1 MEDIMSAPAWFNY
14 ATYVANK
21 LAQLQ
26 SADPEAGWTSESLQ
40 AAFTAA
46 GYSNDADGMYQHFVD
61 WGNAENVSPS
71 PYFVVSEYMAN
82 KLAQLQSA
90 EPAAGWD
97 MTKLEQA
104 FKDAGLSAW
113 DHYTLYGQDEGISPS
128 SLFDNNA
135 YLAAK
140 LAQLQS
146 AQPDAGWESVDQ
158 VVDAFQAAG
167 LNPIEHYM
175 LYGVSEALTYTPV
188 APVDPETPV
197 TNELTVDRDVLNLGA
212 GDHVIGGVASALS
225 AEKTLNENDLIDGGD
240 GNDTL
245 RVTLNG
251 NFNGFTVTS
260 DPNTTGGM
268 QNVEN
273 VELTNNSSIA
283 RTFSAK
289 GITGA
294 TTYTLKAGE
303 AGNGAINLKDLSA
316 AGITVNVDGLKS
328 GSTSVQF
335 ASDALSGTEDSLT
348 LGLTNVGTAPA
359 TDGGSPTSAKV
370 STTDG
375 LESVTINAS
384 GPNYVNLSGIN
395 ASSLGMTGSGAL
407 NITDVNAAVKSFDG
421 SAATGNVIADL
432 TAAEEI
438 TSIVG
443 TQGDDTFTVKNLATT
458 ATIEGGAGNDTLWVV
473 EAEGTLRPTV
483 SGFETI
489 GFQETANPVTVSSQ
503 NAQDFTAVSL
513 KDANVTVAKLNTSAF
528 TVNSLGN
535 GNNTQNIVTLT
546 DAVQLT
552 VNVEA
557 SDTSTETINTTIDA
571 QRATDAEINVG
582 ANVNTTGSRFELGN
596 ASSVQLNVTGNM
608 VDGENQTTF
617 NATLNAAKAT
627 DLIVAASAD
636 VTLQAASDLGKVTSL
651 SVTQDDGKFDA
662 TPIAFESLS
671 SLTISGSGDKDDA
684 SVFGNLGSAS
694 MENELSVVASG
705 LAAGLMLGAVS
716 SKADVT
722 LDFSNMDGDVTVA
735 NGGVIT
741 GNNVSVYV
749 PSLGDTHTIGDI
761 AATGNVT
768 VDAADNLSET
778 LNIGN
783 IAVESNSANSSRSLG
798 IDVTVG
804 GNAALTVGTITNQLD
819 KGSVTLN
826 LADYF
831 EEVADA
837 AVGAIDAKTVNISG
851 SDAGNEFKGIT
862 TANLNFTG
870 GVNSDTVAVTAK
882 TGAFKATLDTDAGA
896 DDVTITA
903 GAGTKSITL
912 TGDMG
917 GNTGDELTFTLTG
930 ATDLESIDLSKL
942 DGYTANFD
950 LAKTGGTFAGIT
962 VGTLK
967 LGTGQDTLKLAATAD
982 QTAPTEIHNFT
993 MGVGGDILD
1002 LSALGIK
1009 NDSTF
1014 VAGALNYATLTS
1026 AGLTLEDG
1034 NVYVINGDI
1043 SNTKVASS
1051 AAANSFVLASGE
1063 KATILAWAADTD
1075 TLSIYNLDGT
1085 TPAAIG
1091 AAKTTIGLVGVD
1103 LDEMVAANVILP
1115 TT

>member
-1 MEDIMSAPAWFNY
+1 MSAPAWFNY

-135 YLAAK
+135 YLSAK

-146 AQPDAGWESVDQ
+146 TEPDAGWESVDQ

-245 RVTLNG
+245 RVTMNG

-260 DPNTTGGM
+260 DPDTTGGM
-268 QNVEN
+268 TNVEN
-273 VELTNNSSIA
+273 VELINNGSIG

-289 GITGA
+289 GIEGA
-294 TTYTLKAGE
+294 TTYTLKAGDS
-303 AGNGAINLKDLSA
+303 GIGAINLKDLSA

-535 GNNTQNIVTLT
+535 GNNTQNTVTLT

-662 TPIAFESLS
+662 TNIAFESLS

-778 LNIGN
+778 LNIGE
-783 IAVESNSANSSRSLG
+783 IAVEQNSSNSSRSLG

-804 GNAALTVGTITNQLD
+804 GNAALTVGDITNQLD

-831 EEVADA
+831 EEVTDV
-837 AVGAIDAKTVNISG
+837 AVGAIAAKTVNIFG
-851 SDAGNEFKGIT
+851 SDAGNDFKGIT

-870 GVNSDTVAVTAK
+870 GVNDDIVEVTAQ
-882 TGAFKATLDTDAGA
+882 TGAFKATLNTDAGV

-903 GAGTKSITL
+903 NDAGTTSITL

-917 GNTGDELTFTLTG
+917 GNNGDVLKFTLTG
-930 ATDLESIDLSKL
+930 ATGLTSIDLSKL

-950 LAKTGGTFAGIT
+950 LATAGGTFAGIT
-962 VGTLK
+962 VDTLK
-967 LGTGQDTLKLAATAD
+967 LGTGQDTLKLAATAA

-1002 LSALGIK
+1002 LSALAIK
-1009 NDSTF
+1009 DDSTF

-1043 SNTKVASS
+1043 SNMKVAND
-1051 AAANSFVLASGE
+1051 AAANSFVLATGE

-1091 AAKTTIGLVGVD
+1091 AAATTIGLVGVD